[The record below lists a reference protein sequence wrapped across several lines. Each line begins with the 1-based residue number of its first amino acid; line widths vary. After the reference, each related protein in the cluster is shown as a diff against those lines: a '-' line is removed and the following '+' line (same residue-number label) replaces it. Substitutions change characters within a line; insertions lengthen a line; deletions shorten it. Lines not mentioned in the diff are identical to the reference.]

1 MGKTNQVINNTVY
14 RRHTGM
20 MRAKQ
25 WFTNKLS
32 FPSLEVLLVQLKP
45 ITKSNLYIRLI
56 YKVPFAA
63 QIFTFSLFLNI
74 YSSLIMHHN
83 HSWELQLHTEK
94 CTKQHTMMSCTGDC
108 REDCRSVVFSFLFHI
123 YGPDAAGS

>member
-1 MGKTNQVINNTVY
+1 MMTAKLKGSTRHTRGAEEGPPVLGWECGIPSWGSHPATASASQCKMGKTNPEINNTVY

-25 WFTNKLS
+25 WSTNKLS

-63 QIFTFSLFLNI
+63 QISTFSLFLNM
-74 YSSLIMHHN
+74 YSSLIMHYN
-83 HSWELQLHTEK
+83 HS
-94 CTKQHTMMSCTGDC
+94 
-108 REDCRSVVFSFLFHI
+108 
-123 YGPDAAGS
+123 